1 MKPFLS
7 EKCNYASKISLVH
20 NDNVVS
26 DDQESGD
33 TFNNFFEHP
42 VDNLEIQEYQS
53 DHNIDINSISDDPIV
68 YAEAK
73 HKNHSSII
81 MINENVSFESQFSF
95 TSVNKDDIQ
104 RKILDLNPKKPGTF
118 GNIPTKMLKSSSE
131 ICNVLLQ
138 NIWRSEKLRKS
149 YFPNKLK
156 LADMTSVYRKE
167 DPTMV
172 GNYRPVSVLPFVPKV
187 FG

>member
-53 DHNIDINSISDDPIV
+53 DHNIDINSISDDTIV
-68 YAEAK
+68 YAKAK

-81 MINENVSFESQFSF
+81 MINENASFE
-95 TSVNKDDIQ
+95 TV
-104 RKILDLNPKKPGTF
+104 
-118 GNIPTKMLKSSSE
+118 
-131 ICNVLLQ
+131 
-138 NIWRSEKLRKS
+138 
-149 YFPNKLK
+149 
-156 LADMTSVYRKE
+156 
-167 DPTMV
+167 
-172 GNYRPVSVLPFVPKV
+172 
-187 FG
+187 